1 MIYFLFFMA
10 ICALHFKEEVKKYAF
25 EFSKFLEFI
34 HENNPLLLDF
44 YDEEVKEVKE
54 DKKEENEERVMEQL
68 VELYENKYFDK
79 FKNFTNEYS
88 FDKKDFEYEK
98 NEFDKLFKYH
108 LSSIE
113 TLNYNI
119 HCHTSNLNTLVDN
132 KEDFEKELS
141 EKYLDGEMEKM
152 DDENDNTDF
161 DVEVYNDYE
170 KLSYLKEQIANQR
183 YKLEKMSSE
192 LSILKE
198 KTEEELQY
206 EIKEKSHTN
215 MIENKLNQFINN
227 YIIEYTP
234 VGNVVMRF
242 NNNKKS
248 FEYFSNH
255 SVPYRYLESIGRKYV
270 LTYKCKNIFIDM
282 NEELEKVKKLN
293 EMKNDEE
300 KNGGDKKNKLMKK
313 PQVFK
318 SQYMSVNKKIDIPP
332 NRSSQS
338 IINPINNVEIAVKDS
353 NRYTWEGRFGDFKI
367 IKSDKKTDKNI
378 ISFKEFKRIQQKQ

>member
-1 MIYFLFFMA
+1 MA
-10 ICALHFKEEVKKYAF
+10 ICTLYFKEEVKKYAF
-25 EFSKFLEFI
+25 EVSKFLEFI

-44 YDEEVKEVKE
+44 YDKEEKEVKEVKEVEE

-68 VELYENKYFDK
+68 VELYENKYLDK

-88 FDKKDFEYEK
+88 FDEKDFEYEK
-98 NEFDKLFKYH
+98 NEFDKLLKYH
-108 LSSIE
+108 CLSIE
-113 TLNYNI
+113 ILNYNI

-152 DDENDNTDF
+152 DDENDDTDF

-198 KTEEELQY
+198 KTEEQLNDEL
-206 EIKEKSHTN
+206 KEKAHTN
-215 MIENKLNQFINN
+215 MIENKLNQFMNN

-234 VGNVVMRF
+234 VGNVIMRF

-248 FEYFSNH
+248 FEYYSNH

-270 LTYKCKNIFIDM
+270 LTYKCTNIFIDM

-293 EMKNDEE
+293 EIKNNEE
-300 KNGGDKKNKLMKK
+300 KNGGDKKNKLMKN

-378 ISFKEFKRIQQKQ
+378 ISFKEFKRIQQKR